1 MPRTARTKPVFYHRD
16 ALDTL
21 NGSHP
26 LAAKLSA
33 LHKLLK
39 RRYPFIAR
47 IAVAVYDSKT
57 DLLKTY
63 VDSGLSAHPL
73 KRYSAKLADVTSLHD
88 TMTRGTPR
96 VVNDL
101 DVFKLSRAEHA
112 TRIRKA
118 GYGASYTLP
127 MYLNGAFW
135 GFVFFNSR
143 LKHVFTERVLH
154 DLDVFGHLISLTAI
168 SELSSIRILEAS
180 VRTAADIVHHKD
192 LDTGAHLDRM
202 ANFARLIA
210 RKIAGSYGL
219 TDDLIEHIFLFAPLH
234 DIGKIAIPDD
244 ILRKP
249 GALTDQERAV
259 MRSHTAKGREIIDVM
274 LNNFGLDGLEHIDML
289 RNIALYHHE
298 AMNGSGYP
306 KGLRG
311 EDIPIEARI
320 VAVADIF
327 DALTSRRSYKE
338 RWSNDEAFAMLQR
351 MADSQIDRSC
361 VEALM
366 AQQRDVEDIQARF
379 KEDPYG

>member
-1 MPRTARTKPVFYHRD
+1 MAKSSRTKTFFYHRD
-16 ALDTL
+16 AFETL
-21 NGSHP
+21 SKHISLSDK
-26 LAAKLSA
+26 LAA

-39 RRYPFIAR
+39 RRHPFIAR
-47 IAVAVYDSKT
+47 VAVAVYDPKT

-63 VDSGLSAHPL
+63 VDSGQSAHPL
-73 KRYSAKLADVTSLHD
+73 RQYSARLSNVPSLKD
-88 TMTRGTPR
+88 TAARGTPR
-96 VVNDL
+96 VINDL
-101 DVFKLSRAEHA
+101 DVFKRSRKEH
-112 TRIRKA
+112 TTSIRAA

-127 MYLNGAFW
+127 MFLNGAFF

-143 LKHVFTERVLH
+143 LKHVLTDRVLH
-154 DLDVFGHLISLTAI
+154 DLDLFGHLTSLTVI
-168 SELSSIRILEAS
+168 SELSTIRTLEAS

-192 LDTGAHLDRM
+192 EDTGAHLDRM
-202 ANFARLIA
+202 ANFSRLIA
-210 RKIAGSYGL
+210 REIAGTYQL

-249 GALTDQERAV
+249 GTLDDRERKI

-311 EDIPIEARI
+311 EEIPIEARI

-327 DALTSRRSYKE
+327 DALTSCRVYKQA
-338 RWSNDEAFAMLQR
+338 WSNDEAFTMLRR
-351 MADSQIDRSC
+351 MAGSQIDRHC
-361 VEALM
+361 VEALIV
-366 AQQRDVEDIQARF
+366 RHEEVETIQARF

>member
-1 MPRTARTKPVFYHRD
+1 MPRAARTKAVFYHRD

-21 NGSHP
+21 NRHNS
-26 LAAKLSA
+26 LADKLAS

-39 RRYPFIAR
+39 RRYPFITR
-47 IAVAVYDSKT
+47 IAVAVYDPKT

-63 VDSGLSAHPL
+63 VDSGRTAHPL
-73 KRYSAKLADVTSLHD
+73 RHYSARLTEVPSLKD
-88 TMTRGTPR
+88 TMARGTPR
-96 VVNDL
+96 VV
-101 DVFKLSRAEHA
+101 FKRSRTEHA
-112 TRIRKA
+112 VRIRAA

-127 MYLNGAFW
+127 MFLNSTFF

-143 LKHVFTERVLH
+143 LKRVFTDQVLH
-154 DLDVFGHLISLTAI
+154 DLDIFGHLTSLTAI
-168 SELSSIRILEAS
+168 SELSSIRTLEAS

-192 LDTGAHLDRM
+192 MDTGAHLDRM

-210 RKIAGSYGL
+210 RTIAPTYSL

-234 DIGKIAIPDD
+234 DIGKIAIPDE
-244 ILRKP
+244 ILQKP
-249 GALTDQERAV
+249 GTLTDGEKTI

-274 LNNFGLDGLEHIDML
+274 LSNFGLDGLEHIDML

-306 KGLRG
+306 SGLQG
-311 EDIPIEARI
+311 NNIPIEARI

-338 RWSNDEAFAMLQR
+338 AWSNDEAFAMLRR
-351 MADSQIDRSC
+351 MAGSQVDQHC
-361 VEALM
+361 VEALI
-366 AQQRDVEDIQARF
+366 AQRAEVEEIQARF

>member
-1 MPRTARTKPVFYHRD
+1 MAKPSRTKTFFYHHD
-16 ALDTL
+16 ALETL
-21 NGSHP
+21 SKHISLSDKLGS
-26 LAAKLSA
+26 

-47 IAVAVYDSKT
+47 VAVAVYDPKT

-63 VDSGLSAHPL
+63 VDSGQSTHPL
-73 KRYSAKLADVTSLHD
+73 RQYSARLSDVPSLKD
-88 TMTRGTPR
+88 TATRGTPR
-96 VVNDL
+96 VINDL
-101 DVFKLSRAEHA
+101 DVLNRSRKEHTA
-112 TRIRKA
+112 RIRAA

-127 MYLNGAFW
+127 MFLNGAFF

-143 LKHVFTERVLH
+143 LKHVLTDRVLH
-154 DLDVFGHLISLTAI
+154 DLDLFGHLTSLTVI
-168 SELSSIRILEAS
+168 SELSAIRTLEAS

-192 LDTGAHLDRM
+192 EDTGAHLDRM
-202 ANFARLIA
+202 ANFSRLIA
-210 RKIAGSYGL
+210 REIAATHQL

-249 GALTDQERAV
+249 GKLDDTERKI

-306 KGLRG
+306 KGLHG
-311 EDIPIEARI
+311 AEIPIEARI

-327 DALTSRRSYKE
+327 DALTSSRAYKKA
-338 RWSNDEAFAMLQR
+338 WSNDEAFTMLRR
-351 MADSQIDRSC
+351 MAGSQIDRHC
-361 VEALM
+361 VEALI
-366 AQQRDVEDIQARF
+366 ARREEVETIQARF

>member
-1 MPRTARTKPVFYHRD
+1 MPRNARITPVFYHRD
-16 ALDTL
+16 TLDTL
-21 NGSHP
+21 NGHHS
-26 LAAKLSA
+26 LADKLTV

-63 VDSGLSAHPL
+63 VDSGTSAHPL
-73 KRYSAKLADVTSLHD
+73 KQYSAKLAEVTSLRD
-88 TMTRGTPR
+88 TKARGVPR

-101 DVFKLSRAEHA
+101 DVFKQSRTEHA
-112 TRIRKA
+112 VRIRKA

-127 MYLNGAFW
+127 MFLNGAFW

-143 LKHVFTERVLH
+143 LKHVFTDRVLH
-154 DLDVFGHLISLTAI
+154 DLDVFGHLVSLTAI
-168 SELSSIRILEAS
+168 SELSSIRVLEAS

-192 LDTGAHLDRM
+192 IDTGAHLDRM

-210 RKIAGSYGL
+210 RKIAIPYGL
-219 TDDLIEHIFLFAPLH
+219 TDDLIEHLFLFAPLH
-234 DIGKIAIPDD
+234 DIGKIAIPDN

-249 GALTDQERAV
+249 GTLTDQERAV

-274 LNNFGLDGLEHIDML
+274 LKNFGLDGLEHIDML

-338 RWSNDEAFAMLQR
+338 RWSNDEAFTMLQR
-351 MADSQIDRSC
+351 MAGSQIDQHC

-366 AQQRDVEDIQARF
+366 AQRREVEDIQTRF

>member
-1 MPRTARTKPVFYHRD
+1 MPRSARAKPIFYHRD
-16 ALDTL
+16 TLDTL
-21 NGSHP
+21 NGHHSLIDK
-26 LAAKLSA
+26 LAA

-39 RRYPFIAR
+39 RRYPFISR
-47 IAVAVYDSKT
+47 IAVALYDPKT
-57 DLLKTY
+57 DLLNTY
-63 VDSGLSAHPL
+63 VDSGKSAHPL
-73 KRYSAKLADVTSLHD
+73 KRYSAKLGNVSSLKD

-101 DVFKLSRAEHA
+101 DVFILSRTEHA
-112 TRIRKA
+112 TRIRAA

-127 MYLNGAFW
+127 MFLNGAFG

-143 LKHVFTERVLH
+143 LKHVFTDRVLH
-154 DLDVFGHLISLTAI
+154 DLDIFGHLVSLTAI
-168 SELSSIRILEAS
+168 SELSSIRVLEAS
-180 VRTAADIVHHKD
+180 VRTAADMVHRKD
-192 LDTGAHLDRM
+192 IDTGAHLDRM

-210 RKIAGSYGL
+210 RQIATCYNL

-249 GALTDQERAV
+249 GTLTDQERTV

-274 LNNFGLDGLEHIDML
+274 LNNFGLDGLQHIDML

-338 RWSNDEAFAMLQR
+338 RWSNNEAFDMLQR
-351 MADSQIDRSC
+351 MAGSQIDQHC
-361 VEALM
+361 VNALVT
-366 AQQRDVEDIQARF
+366 QRREVEEIQARF

>member
-1 MPRTARTKPVFYHRD
+1 MPRAARNKAVFYHRD
-16 ALDTL
+16 ALDIL
-21 NGSHP
+21 NRHNS
-26 LAAKLSA
+26 LADKLAS

-39 RRYPFIAR
+39 RRYPFITR
-47 IAVAVYDSKT
+47 IAVAVYDPKT

-63 VDSGLSAHPL
+63 VDSGRTAHPL
-73 KRYSAKLADVTSLHD
+73 RHYSTRLTEVPSLKD
-88 TMTRGTPR
+88 TMARGTPR

-101 DVFKLSRAEHA
+101 DVFKRSRTEHA
-112 TRIRKA
+112 VRIRAA

-127 MYLNGAFW
+127 MFLNSTFF

-143 LKHVFTERVLH
+143 LKRVFTDQVLH
-154 DLDVFGHLISLTAI
+154 DLDIFGHLTSLTAI
-168 SELSSIRILEAS
+168 SELSSIRTLEAS

-192 LDTGAHLDRM
+192 MDTGAHLDRM

-210 RKIAGSYGL
+210 RTIAPTYGL

-234 DIGKIAIPDD
+234 DIGKIAIPDE
-244 ILRKP
+244 ILQKP
-249 GALTDQERAV
+249 GTLTDREKTI

-274 LNNFGLDGLEHIDML
+274 LSNFGLDGLEHIDRL

-306 KGLRG
+306 SGLQG
-311 EDIPIEARI
+311 NEIPIEARV

-338 RWSNDEAFAMLQR
+338 AWSNDEAFAMLRR
-351 MADSQIDRSC
+351 MAGSQVDQHC
-361 VEALM
+361 LEALI
-366 AQQRDVEDIQARF
+366 AQRKEVEEIQARF

>member
-1 MPRTARTKPVFYHRD
+1 MPRTARAKPMFYHRD

-21 NGSHP
+21 NGHHSLRDK
-26 LAAKLSA
+26 LAT

-39 RRYPFIAR
+39 RRYPFISR
-47 IAVAVYDSKT
+47 IAVAVYDPKT

-63 VDSGLSAHPL
+63 VDSGKSTHPL
-73 KRYSAKLADVTSLHD
+73 KRYSAKLGEVTSLQD

-101 DVFKLSRAEHA
+101 DVFKLSRTEHA
-112 TRIRKA
+112 TRIRAA

-127 MYLNGAFW
+127 MFLNGAFW

-143 LKHVFTERVLH
+143 LKHVFTDRVLH
-154 DLDVFGHLISLTAI
+154 DLDIFGHLVSLTAI
-168 SELSSIRILEAS
+168 SELSSLRTLEAS
-180 VRTAADIVHHKD
+180 IRTAADIVHHKD
-192 LDTGAHLDRM
+192 IDTGAHLDRM

-210 RKIAGSYGL
+210 RKIATRYSL

-249 GALTDQERAV
+249 GALTDEERIV

-306 KGLRG
+306 KGLQG

-338 RWSNDEAFAMLQR
+338 RWSNDDAFAMLQR
-351 MADSQIDRSC
+351 MAGSQIDQHC

-366 AQQRDVEDIQARF
+366 AQRGEVEEVQARF

>member
-1 MPRTARTKPVFYHRD
+1 MPRTARAKSVFYHRD

-21 NGSHP
+21 NGHHS
-26 LAAKLSA
+26 LADKLTA

-39 RRYPFIAR
+39 RRYPFMSR
-47 IAVAVYDSKT
+47 IAVAVYDNKT

-63 VDSGLSAHPL
+63 VDSGTSSHPL
-73 KRYSAKLADVTSLHD
+73 KRYSAKLSDVPSLQD
-88 TMTRGTPR
+88 TITRRAPR

-101 DVFKLSRAEHA
+101 DVFKFSRAEHA
-112 TRIRKA
+112 TRIRAA

-127 MYLNGAFW
+127 MFLNGAFW

-143 LKHVFTERVLH
+143 LKHVFTDRVLH
-154 DLDVFGHLISLTAI
+154 DLDIFGHLVSLTAI
-168 SELSSIRILEAS
+168 SELSSIRVLEAS
-180 VRTAADIVHHKD
+180 VRTAADLVHRKD

-210 RKIAGSYGL
+210 RKVATLYNL

-234 DIGKIAIPDD
+234 DIGKIAIPDE

-249 GALTDQERAV
+249 GALTDQERTV

-274 LNNFGLDGLEHIDML
+274 LNNFGLDGLQHIDML

-306 KGLRG
+306 KGLQG
-311 EDIPIEARI
+311 EEIPIEARI

-338 RWSNDEAFAMLQR
+338 PWSNDEAFAMLQR
-351 MADSQIDRSC
+351 MAGSQIDQQC
-361 VEALM
+361 VHALM
-366 AQQRDVEDIQARF
+366 AQQREVEDIQARF

>member
-1 MPRTARTKPVFYHRD
+1 MPRTGRAKPFFYHRD
-16 ALDTL
+16 VLDTL
-21 NGSHP
+21 NRHSSLGDK
-26 LAAKLSA
+26 LAALQQ
-33 LHKLLK
+33 LL
-39 RRYPFIAR
+39 RQRYPFIAR
-47 IAVAVYDSKT
+47 IAVAVYDPKT

-63 VDSGLSAHPL
+63 ADSGTSAHPL
-73 KRYSAKLADVTSLHD
+73 QRYSAKLAEVASLRD

-101 DVFKLSRAEHA
+101 DVFALSRAEHA
-112 TRIRKA
+112 AHIRAA

-127 MYLNGAFW
+127 MFLNGAFF

-143 LKHVFTERVLH
+143 LKHVFTDRVLH
-154 DLDVFGHLISLTAI
+154 DLDIFGHLTSLTVI
-168 SELSSIRILEAS
+168 SELSSIRTLEAS
-180 VRTAADIVHHKD
+180 VRTAADLMHHKD
-192 LDTGAHLDRM
+192 FDTGAHLDRM

-210 RKIAGSYGL
+210 RKIAAAYSL

-234 DIGKIAIPDD
+234 DIGKIAIPDK

-249 GALTDQERAV
+249 GTLTDQERAV

-306 KGLRG
+306 KGLHG

-327 DALTSRRSYKE
+327 DALTSRRSYKA
-338 RWSNDEAFAMLQR
+338 RWSNDEAFVMLQR
-351 MADSQIDRSC
+351 MAGSQIDRHC
-361 VEALM
+361 VEALI
-366 AQQRDVEDIQARF
+366 AQRTEVEKIQARF

>member
-1 MPRTARTKPVFYHRD
+1 MPRAARDKTFFYHRD

-21 NGSHP
+21 NRRNS
-26 LAAKLSA
+26 LADKLAS

-47 IAVAVYDSKT
+47 IAVAVYDPKT

-63 VDSGLSAHPL
+63 VDSGRTAHPL
-73 KRYSAKLADVTSLHD
+73 RHYSAKLAEVASLRD
-88 TMTRGTPR
+88 TMAHGTAR

-101 DVFKLSRAEHA
+101 DVFKRSRTEHA
-112 TRIRKA
+112 ARIRAA

-127 MYLNGAFW
+127 MFLNGTFF

-143 LKHVFTERVLH
+143 LKRVFTDRVLH
-154 DLDVFGHLISLTAI
+154 DLDVFGHLTALTAI
-168 SELSSIRILEAS
+168 SELSSIRTLEAS
-180 VRTAADIVHHKD
+180 IRTAADIVHHKD
-192 LDTGAHLDRM
+192 VDTGAHLDRM

-210 RKIAGSYGL
+210 RTIASTYSL

-234 DIGKIAIPDD
+234 DIGKIAIPDE

-249 GALTDQERAV
+249 GTLTDKEQAI

-274 LNNFGLDGLEHIDML
+274 LNNFGLDGLEHIGML

-306 KGLRG
+306 SGLRG
-311 EDIPIEARI
+311 DGIPIEARI

-338 RWSNDEAFAMLQR
+338 PWSNDDAFAMLRR
-351 MADSQIDRSC
+351 MAGSQVDQHC
-361 VEALM
+361 VEALI
-366 AQQRDVEDIQARF
+366 AQRTEVEKIQTRF

>member
-1 MPRTARTKPVFYHRD
+1 MAQPSRAKHIFYHRD
-16 ALDTL
+16 TLDTL
-21 NGSHP
+21 SKHSSLSDK
-26 LAAKLSA
+26 LAA

-47 IAVAVYDSKT
+47 IALAVYDPKS

-63 VDSGLSAHPL
+63 IDSGSSPHPL
-73 KRYSAKLADVTSLHD
+73 RRYSATLSEVPSLKD
-88 TMTRGTPR
+88 IAARGTPR
-96 VVNDL
+96 IINDL
-101 DVFKLSRAEHA
+101 DVFKRSRKEHTA
-112 TRIRKA
+112 IIRA
-118 GYGASYTLP
+118 SGYGASYTLP
-127 MYLNGAFW
+127 MFLNGVFF

-143 LKHVFTERVLH
+143 LKQVLTGKVLH
-154 DLDVFGHLISLTAI
+154 DLDLFGHLASLTVI
-168 SELSSIRILEAS
+168 NELSAIRTLEAS

-192 LDTGAHLDRM
+192 EDTGAHLDRM
-202 ANFARLIA
+202 ANFSRLIA
-210 RKIAGSYGL
+210 REIAATYLL

-234 DIGKIAIPDD
+234 DIGKIAIPDA

-249 GALTDQERAV
+249 GTLDDAERTI

-306 KGLRG
+306 RGLSG
-311 EDIPIEARI
+311 KKIPIEARI

-327 DALTSRRSYKE
+327 DALTSSRSYKHA
-338 RWSNDEAFAMLQR
+338 WSNDEAFAALRR
-351 MADSQIDRSC
+351 MAGSQIDQEC
-361 VEALM
+361 VEALI
-366 AQQRDVEDIQARF
+366 ARREEVEKIQARF

>member
-1 MPRTARTKPVFYHRD
+1 MPKPARARALYYHRD

-21 NGSHP
+21 NKHSS
-26 LAAKLSA
+26 LSDKLVA

-47 IAVAVYDSKT
+47 IAVAVYDPKT

-63 VDSGLSAHPL
+63 VDSGTSAHPL
-73 KRYSAKLADVTSLHD
+73 RHYSAQLSEVPSLQD
-88 TMTRGTPR
+88 TVTRGRPR

-101 DVFKLSRAEHA
+101 DVFKRSGKEHA
-112 TRIRKA
+112 VRIRTA

-127 MYLNGAFW
+127 MFLNGAFF

-143 LKHVFTERVLH
+143 LKRVFTNSVLH
-154 DLDVFGHLISLTAI
+154 DLDVFGHLTSLTVI
-168 SELSSIRILEAS
+168 SELSAIRTLDASI
-180 VRTAADIVHHKD
+180 RTAADIVHHKD
-192 LDTGAHLDRM
+192 VDTGAHLDRM
-202 ANFARLIA
+202 ANFSRLIA
-210 RKIAGSYGL
+210 QEIACRYRL
-219 TDDLIEHIFLFAPLH
+219 TDGLIEHIFLFAPLH
-234 DIGKIAIPDD
+234 DIGKIAIPDE

-249 GALTDQERAV
+249 GRLDDKEQTI

-274 LNNFGLDGLEHIDML
+274 LKNFGLDGLEHIDML

-311 EDIPIEARI
+311 EEIPIEARI

-327 DALTSRRSYKE
+327 DALTSRRSYKTA
-338 RWSNDEAFAMLQR
+338 WSNDEAFAMLQK
-351 MADSQIDRSC
+351 MAGSQIDRHC
-361 VEALM
+361 VEALI
-366 AQQRDVEDIQARF
+366 ARRRKVEQIQARF